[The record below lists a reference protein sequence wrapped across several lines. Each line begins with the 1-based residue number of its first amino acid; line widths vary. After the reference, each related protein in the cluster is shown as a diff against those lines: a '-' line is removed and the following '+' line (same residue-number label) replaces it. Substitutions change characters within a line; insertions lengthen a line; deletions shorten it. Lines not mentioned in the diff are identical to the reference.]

1 MGLLACLHNGQ
12 NVQPHERL
20 ADGIGKS
27 IQAAGRPAQC
37 SCSDAK
43 TSSTTASNA
52 GSPSFGGSSH
62 AISKVVF
69 FAFST
74 RSTGLIQTV
83 WGRQGRVGGP
93 CAALTGPET

>member
-1 MGLLACLHNGQ
+1 MGLLACTMDRMCSRMRT
-12 NVQPHERL
+12 NVSQT
-20 ADGIGKS
+20 GKS
-27 IQAAGRPAQC
+27 IQAAGGPAQC

-43 TSSTTASNA
+43 TSSTTASTA

-74 RSTGLIQTV
+74 RSTGLIHTV